1 MRIIPLRHFTIAY
14 VAALLLI
21 ALVAG
26 ATHWIVDRI
35 ARDQAIFTSQIEIAA
50 RQPMLVQRAAFLVS
64 RLTDGPDDERT
75 PARIEL
81 GQAIDKMEDIHKA
94 LIAGTELDGIELY
107 QSNNVDRLYFEPP
120 INLDQQVRR
129 FIGLARALIDM
140 PDDGLA
146 TADTTISELMAE
158 ANGNLPV
165 NLEAA
170 VSIYEAEARTHVARL
185 RHILAVMLG
194 LLIATLVAEALLL
207 FRPLF
212 IRVRDQQ
219 QTLLDMARTDPL
231 TNSHNRRSFIA
242 LAEAEHARIRRSGK
256 PASLLMLDI
265 DKFKNINDSYGHG
278 VGDEA
283 IRDMADTCLANLRG
297 ADFLGRIGG
306 EEFCIVL
313 PDTNE
318 RDALQAAEKIRAAI
332 EASETDAGGGTKIS
346 FTVSIGLAEIR
357 QDSDSLHKV
366 MEIADTRLYAAKQGG
381 RNRVVGSDGGTD
393 G

>member
-1 MRIIPLRHFTIAY
+1 MKIIPLRHFTIAY

-35 ARDQAIFTSQIEIAA
+35 ARDQEVFTSQIEIAA
-50 RQPMLVQRAAFLVS
+50 RQPMLAQRTAFLVS
-64 RLTDGPDDERT
+64 RLADGPAGERT
-75 PARIEL
+75 AARIEL
-81 GQAIDKMEDIHKA
+81 AQAIDNMDAIHKA

-129 FIGLARALIDM
+129 FISLARTLIDL
-140 PDDGLA
+140 PDSQLA
-146 TADTTISELMAE
+146 AAGKTISELLAE
-158 ANGNLPV
+158 ASGKLPV

-170 VSIYEAEARTHVARL
+170 VLVYESEARAHVARL
-185 RHILAVMLG
+185 RHILVVMLG

-219 QTLLDMARTDPL
+219 NALLDMARTDPL
-231 TNSHNRRSFIA
+231 TNCHNRRSFIA

-278 VGDEA
+278 AGDAA

-313 PDTNE
+313 PETNE
-318 RDALQAAEKIRAAI
+318 QDGLRAAEKIRAAI
-332 EASETDAGGGTKIS
+332 EAGATDIGDGRTLS

-357 QDSDSLHKV
+357 PDSDSLHKV

-381 RNRVVGSDGGTD
+381 RNRVVGADGVTD
-393 G
+393 R